1 MKEKTHIDINRLKE
15 SFKEGATPNEQDYGN
30 LIDLASVGSKALGA
44 AATDATTPVPG
55 SGLEAPGGKLAVK
68 AGRGVLADGNGV
80 AVKVDDKTLSVTK
93 DNALALKLKPE
104 GGLEAADA
112 IGLHI
117 KAGIGLKAD
126 AKGLSVI
133 LDSKGGLKTDNNMLA
148 VAVDGATSGLTFD
161 IKGALKVHLAA
172 SGENYLTTDAKGL
185 AITKTGIEKIKAMLE
200 AESTAALQKAVE
212 HTDHGEHPDTASGGA
227 VETAIAGAL
236 NTAYTKGYE
245 KKHTQNQ
252 LTVKAVEHHV
262 LDVGATNATVP
273 LRSHLTADSTLA
285 SPHFYFMPV
294 QGDETHWRQFVGPQG
309 VSASGDLHLSAATVG
324 QGKVKVLALAVA
336 NAASGPGLNIAAAEV
351 TVEVTVR
358 PVVKGV
364 SISPGGYR
372 SVYEPLT
379 LACSTVPTAGVVCT
393 YRWETRKT
401 GSEDAW
407 QSVAGATAQTW
418 TPGAAYIDHEVRGFV
433 VPAME
438 HITGIE
444 VHSRNP
450 VTLYDRPLDIDH
462 IDVNG
467 YTFKHD
473 EGFPTTAFKAAR
485 FTLVLPAGMQASDYS
500 WTTDADN
507 AIKVTGEAEGGVVTF
522 VSKPARA
529 QVTISGRRIGHAPVE
544 YRFTLKHWFT
554 NIGNQA
560 MTWSEANEAC
570 KHCDS

>member
-1 MKEKTHIDINRLKE
+1 MNEKTYIDINRLKE
-15 SFKEGATPNEQDYGN
+15 YFKEGATPNEQDYGN

-117 KAGIGLKAD
+117 KAGTGLKAD
-126 AKGLSVI
+126 EKGLSVI

-148 VAVDGATSGLTFD
+148 VAVDGAASGLTFD

-212 HTDHGEHPDTASGGA
+212 LTDHGEHPDTASGGA

-358 PVVKGV
+358 PVVKDV
-364 SISPGGYR
+364 SISPSGSR

-379 LACSTVPTAGVVCT
+379 LTYSTLPAAGVVCT
-393 YRWETRKT
+393 YRWETRKN
-401 GSEDAW
+401 GSEAAW
-407 QSVAGATAQTW
+407 QSVPGATAQTW

-444 VHSRNP
+444 VHSSNP
-450 VTLYDRPLDIDH
+450 VTLYDRPLDIAH

-467 YTFKHD
+467 HTFKHD

-485 FTLVLPAGMQASDYS
+485 FTLVLPAGIQASDYT
-500 WTTDADN
+500 WDTDAGS
-507 AIKVTGEAEGGVVTF
+507 AIKVSGEASGAVVTF
-522 VSKPARA
+522 ASKPARA
-529 QVTISGRRIGHAPVE
+529 QVTITGKRTGHALVE

-554 NIGNQA
+554 NLGNRT

-570 KHCDS
+570 KNCDS

>member
-1 MKEKTHIDINRLKE
+1 MAEKLHIDITRLRGA
-15 SFKEGATPNEQDYGN
+15 FKEGATPNEQDYGA

-55 SGLEAPGGKLAVK
+55 SGLEARDGKLAIK
-68 AGRGVLADGNGV
+68 AGQGVLADANGV
-80 AVKVDDKTLSVTK
+80 AVKVDTKTLCVTK
-93 DNALALKLKPE
+93 ENALALKLKPD
-104 GGLEAADA
+104 GGVGAVDET
-112 IGLHI
+112 GLHI
-117 KAGIGLKAD
+117 KAGTGLKTD
-126 AKGLSVI
+126 ATGLSVL
-133 LDSKGGLKTDNNMLA
+133 LDSKGGLKTDNNKLA
-148 VAVDGATSGLTFD
+148 VAVDGAASGLTFSSE
-161 IKGALKVHLAA
+161 GALKVHLAA
-172 SGENYLTTDAKGL
+172 SGDNYLTADASGL
-185 AITKTGIEKIKAMLE
+185 AITKVGIEKIKAMLE

-358 PVVKGV
+358 PVVKDV
-364 SISPGGYR
+364 SISPSGSR
-372 SVYEPLT
+372 SAYEPLT
-379 LACSTVPTAGVVCT
+379 LTYSTLPAAGVVCT
-393 YRWETRKT
+393 CRWETRKN
-401 GSEDAW
+401 GSEAAW
-407 QSVAGATAQTW
+407 QSVPGATAPTW

-433 VPAME
+433 VPAMA

-444 VHSRNP
+444 VHSSNP
-450 VTLYDRPLDIDH
+450 VTLYDRPLDIAH

-467 YTFKHD
+467 YTFRHD
-473 EGFPTTAFKAAR
+473 EEFPTTAFKAAT
-485 FTLVLPAGMQASDYS
+485 FTLVLPAGIQASDYT
-500 WTTDADN
+500 WDTDAGS
-507 AIKVTGEAEGGVVTF
+507 AIKVSGEASGAVVSF
-522 VSKPARA
+522 ASKPARA
-529 QVTISGRRIGHAPVE
+529 QVTITGKRTGHAPVE
-544 YRFTLKHWFT
+544 YSFTLKHWFT
-554 NIGNQA
+554 NLGGRT